1 MIFVGSHIIKYYW
14 NRYIYMLLNIVKNDR
29 KNEIRIMM
37 DEENIFSKDWNKIG

>member
-1 MIFVGSHIIKYYW
+1 
-14 NRYIYMLLNIVKNDR
+14 MLLNIVKNDR